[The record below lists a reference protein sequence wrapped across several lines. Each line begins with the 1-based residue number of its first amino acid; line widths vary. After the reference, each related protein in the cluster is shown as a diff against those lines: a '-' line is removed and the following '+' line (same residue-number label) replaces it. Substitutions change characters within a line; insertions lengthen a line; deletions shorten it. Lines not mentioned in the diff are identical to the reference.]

1 MKSGEGR
8 HTFQGRGL
16 LPERGPMKEAKD
28 SGAWSWNAQVLEPEA
43 EAEKS
48 LRGRGAPRR
57 KARRYCAPSK
67 APALRW
73 APGCPLEP
81 QTQGHDKVMWQV
93 GIAEMEGPG
102 PVPSLALCPPQGS
115 TEPEKKQWTETNVIT
130 CHL

>member
-8 HTFQGRGL
+8 HTFQRRGL

-48 LRGRGAPRR
+48 LRGHGAPRR

-67 APALRW
+67 APALHW

-81 QTQGHDKVMWQV
+81 QTQGHGQSHVAGGHSGDGRSRPCAVSRSL
-93 GIAEMEGPG
+93 
-102 PVPSLALCPPQGS
+102 PSTGVHRAR
-115 TEPEKKQWTETNVIT
+115 EETMD
-130 CHL
+130 